1 MDGPE
6 AVAAI
11 RQLDTAVAS
20 VPIIAV
26 TTDGEAAD
34 RFRAGVDDFVSKPFN
49 PIKLFEAISRV
60 TSFAPSPAELAE
72 IVVELDAVRA
82 PDNSD

>member
-1 MDGPE
+1 M
-6 AVAAI
+6 AAI

-20 VPIIAV
+20 VPVIAV
-26 TTDGEAAD
+26 TTDSEAAD

-49 PIKLFEAISRV
+49 PLQLFEAISRV

-72 IVVELDAVRA
+72 IVAGLDAVRA
-82 PDNSD
+82 PANSG